1 MSVRTFCL
9 VFLVLLASF
18 GAVACSDSD
27 PMRFNMEGRYLL
39 NMQVDDSNCAWDLL
53 TGEMVVEQDGED
65 ILVGIVGRTEM
76 NPGEANP
83 LSGTFTV
90 TWTDNQGVTQ
100 TLQGSSRGF
109 EALSGDY
116 NATRPD
122 SQQLDG
128 CFLIADWSAQRL

>member
-65 ILVGIVGRTEM
+65 ILIGIVGRTEM

-83 LSGTFTV
+83 LAGTFTV